1 LNNQLNNTNFYIGKI
16 INRPIIQNNLELIMK
31 KIIALSLLLFGAGL
45 FAQENEQMKMFSAF
59 KIGALAGINFST
71 LSGGSV
77 ILEGKTN
84 LAPNLNLTLSV
95 GYSKINKKAGY
106 NVKTFQHIQFENVN
120 EYETVTY
127 NVDEINYDVF
137 PVSLGIEYYF
147 QHNVFSPY
155 TLFEV
160 GYNGV
165 QFHKIISGSISGVA
179 GSFNTFDQLPD
190 AYKGTAPLISKNNSY
205 RIAVGIG
212 TTYKLTSFLSLDIRY
227 LYQYNKSL
235 ENTNQILVGINF

>member
-1 LNNQLNNTNFYIGKI
+1 MNNTYFYIGEI
-16 INRPIIQNNLELIMK
+16 INRLIIQNNLEIIMK
-31 KIIALSLLLFGAGL
+31 KIIALSLLLLSTNL
-45 FAQENEQMKMFSAF
+45 FAEENEQMNMFS
-59 KIGALAGINFST
+59 KLKGEALAGVNFST

-77 ILEGKTN
+77 ILEGKIN
-84 LAPNLNLTLSV
+84 LTPNLNFTLSV

-106 NVKTFQHIQFENVN
+106 NIMTFQHIQFDNVN
-120 EYETVTY
+120 EYATDTY

-147 QHNVFSPY
+147 QHSVFSPY

-165 QFHKIISGSISGVA
+165 DYHQLTSVGVTGGA
-179 GSFNTFDQLPD
+179 GYYNTFDQLPA

-205 RIAVGIG
+205 RIAVGVG
-212 TTYKLTSFLSLDIRY
+212 TTYKLTPFVSLDIRY
-227 LYQYNKSL
+227 LYQYNNSI
-235 ENTNQILVGINF
+235 ENTNQILLGIIL